1 MFSKKVGLEKK
12 FINDL
17 NSHLKYEIENFKKTK
32 EKSIFS
38 SIVKLYKNYY
48 LKKSEIFGIMNEIIS
63 CESDS
68 ENSSKI
74 KRENDS
80 ENSSKIKG
88 ENDSENSSKIKEEN
102 DSDISLKNKES
113 KENNKDNEHNDDSK
127 SGDDF

>member
-1 MFSKKVGLEKK
+1 MEKK
-12 FINDL
+12 IYCYKNRKINDL

-32 EKSIFS
+32 ENSIFS

-80 ENSSKIKG
+80 ENSSKIK
-88 ENDSENSSKIKEEN
+88 EEN

-113 KENNKDNEHNDDSK
+113 RENNKDNEHNDDSK
-127 SGDDF
+127 SGYDF